1 MTAPAHRVDRGR
13 YRGSISERRQSGKQM
28 RILIVDDHEVVR
40 EGLRASLATDSRL
53 EVVGTAET
61 GQAALEMAR
70 RTLPDIALVDLRLPD
85 MSGED
90 LTRELRSRFPS
101 TAVIILTTYLSE
113 ETVRG
118 ALDAGALAYVTK
130 AAGLPELRAAIE
142 RVMADTGAPDSTS
155 GPQIVKQLHELVASR
170 MSEAMPTPQ
179 QERVLELAAQGFTNH
194 EIGARLFISE
204 STVRFHVQKLK
215 AKFGARTK
223 TELIAKVIRMG
234 YIPPAGEAGRSRTQ
248 F

>member
-1 MTAPAHRVDRGR
+1 MRV
-13 YRGSISERRQSGKQM
+13 
-28 RILIVDDHEVVR
+28 LIVDDHEVVR
-40 EGLRASLATDSRL
+40 EGLRASLATDPRL

-61 GQAALEMAR
+61 GQAALDVAR
-70 RTLPDIALVDLRLPD
+70 RTLPDVALVDLRLPD

-90 LTRELRSRFPS
+90 LTRQLRARFPS

-113 ETVRG
+113 ETVRA
-118 ALDAGALAYVTK
+118 ALDAGAHAYVTK

-142 RVMADTGAPDSTS
+142 RVMGGQRSVDRTT
-155 GPQIVKQLHELVASR
+155 GPQIVKQLHELVAGR
-170 MSEAMPTPQ
+170 MTEAMPTPQ

-223 TELIAKVIRMG
+223 TELIAKAIRTG
-234 YIPPAGEAGRSRTQ
+234 YIAPAGEAGVPRPRA
-248 F
+248 